1 MKIGFTIAEMF
12 YFQLTEKGR
21 GQVID
26 NPLSTIKHQNTCRN
40 LNSIPYVQYLKIG
53 WPYCYD
59 IVRADVAHFF
69 FK

>member
-26 NPLSTIKHQNTCRN
+26 NPLSKIKHQNTCLESQFNTLCPISEDR
-40 LNSIPYVQYLKIG
+40 
-53 WPYCYD
+53 
-59 IVRADVAHFF
+59 VAILL
-69 FK
+69 